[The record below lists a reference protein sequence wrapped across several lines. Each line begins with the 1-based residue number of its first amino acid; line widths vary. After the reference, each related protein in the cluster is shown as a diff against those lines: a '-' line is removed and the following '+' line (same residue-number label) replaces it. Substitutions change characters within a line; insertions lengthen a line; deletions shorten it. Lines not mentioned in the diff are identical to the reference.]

1 MYLFDGR
8 SFAALLFDMDGTV
21 LNSLAATERVWA
33 RWAARHGLDAHSV
46 VRAAHGQRALDS
58 LSRLNIKGLDVTA
71 EADEVTR
78 MELEDME
85 GVRSISGVREFLRSL
100 PERGWAIVTS
110 APRAL
115 AERRLAAAGLEIPAA
130 LITAEDVSR
139 GKPDPAGYR
148 LAASRL
154 GASAEDC
161 VVFEDAVAGIKA
173 GEAAGSRVIVITATH
188 TEPLPT
194 AHPTFQTFEQ
204 LRTDVS
210 GDRIRIA
217 CRPIPAAAR
226 RAT

>member
-21 LNSLAATERVWA
+21 LNSLEATERVWA
-33 RWAARHGLDAHSV
+33 RWAVRHGLDARSV
-46 VRAAHGQRALDS
+46 VRAAHGQRAVDS
-58 LSRLNIKGLDVTA
+58 LARLKIRGLDVMA
-71 EADEVTR
+71 EAAEVTR

-85 GVRSISGVREFLRSL
+85 GVRPIPGVREFLGSL

-115 AERRLAAAGLEIPAA
+115 AERRLAAAGLEAPAA
-130 LITAEDVSR
+130 LITAEDVST
-139 GKPDPAGYR
+139 GKPDPSGYR

-154 GASAEDC
+154 GASAADC

-188 TEPLPT
+188 AEPLPT
-194 AHPTFQTFEQ
+194 GHPTFHTFVELRAQ
-204 LRTDVS
+204 LS
-210 GDRIRIA
+210 G
-217 CRPIPAAAR
+217 CRVKIAAAGAPR
-226 RAT
+226 